1 MYRKILIL
9 GPCRSGT
16 TFVLNALSND
26 QYDGYFQICKSDV
39 RKKLVEDAQDSD
51 LLSVMGN
58 SPLFVAKEALGPY
71 FIEEVNIDP
80 VAKILVPDDYEDA
93 LIIFCLREPDSC
105 LLSWEKSFG
114 NKKAINHQVFNQAYS
129 QLKQLYEN
137 YNDKIRT
144 AVLIL
149 DDKELFQERIG
160 QVIRGMFPF
169 EKKDEYST
177 YYKYRDPDCFEIKG
191 LLDKAMSSKV
201 YSEEKTKIYG
211 EVNFPAIQSSISIYQ
226 FFLGV
231 K

>member
-1 MYRKILIL
+1 MYRKIIIL

-26 QYDGYFQICKSDV
+26 QYDGYFQICKNDV
-39 RKKLVEDAQDSD
+39 RKKLAEDAPDND
-51 LLSVMGN
+51 LLSVMGD
-58 SPLFVAKEALGPY
+58 SPFFVAKEALGPY

-80 VAKILVPDDYEDA
+80 IAKILVPDDYADA
-93 LIIFCLREPDSC
+93 LIIFCLREPHSC
-105 LLSWEKSFG
+105 FLSWEKSFG

-137 YNDKIRT
+137 YHDKIRT

-160 QVIRGMFPF
+160 KVIRDMYPF
-169 EKKDEYST
+169 EKKDEYSA
-177 YYKYRDPDCFEIKG
+177 YYKYRDPECFEVKG

-211 EVNFPAIQSSISIYQ
+211 AVDFSVIQSSISIYQ

-231 K
+231 